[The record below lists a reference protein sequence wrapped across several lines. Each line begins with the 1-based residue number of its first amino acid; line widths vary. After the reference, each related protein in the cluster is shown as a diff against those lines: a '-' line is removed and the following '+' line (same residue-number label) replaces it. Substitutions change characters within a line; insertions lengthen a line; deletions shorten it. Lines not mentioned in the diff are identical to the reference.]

1 MKIEE
6 KTNKPYFKKRMEN
19 LGKNHYQLKKL
30 EVIQNI
36 VSIARNV

>member
-30 EVIQNI
+30 EVIQNLVLLAMNI
-36 VSIARNV
+36 